1 MSNYGAYFINES
13 GLYSLILSSKLPN
26 AKKFKRWVTS
36 EVLPAIRKTG
46 AYAVPMTTADKLRL
60 LVECNSDLSNRM
72 DAVENSVGEVK
83 DEFRSFRD
91 DLPLLGAEM
100 DQITSAVKRKGV
112 EVLGGKESD
121 AYHDS
126 SLRGKV
132 YADIYQQIKREMK
145 TDQIPAVYDF
155 IGNAGFIPKD
165 HWVHDEAA
173 GGGRILGE
181 ACHFVD
187 LIQYLDGSE
196 LTDMNVTAAS
206 NNAYPMND
214 NVLITLKFASGAVGS
229 IVYSSMGSKK
239 YPKEQL
245 RVLSNGSVYEMDN
258 FIRLKKYGSTKT
270 VTHKLKQD
278 KGIKAE
284 YEYICQVLKGKEKNT
299 VIQDAFRGQ
308 ELLIKAMNKVK
319 TDENA
324 GL

>member
-1 MSNYGAYFINES
+1 MMNELRIFDNPEFGQVRTMMIDGEAWFVGKDIAQALGYSDTADALKKHVDGEDKQHFNSGDLPTLKMSNYGAYFIKES

-132 YADIYQQIKREMK
+132 YADIYQQIKREFGVPSYK
-145 TDQIPAVYDF
+145 QIKRGKVDVALQIVAKYAPPYVLAND
-155 IGNAGFIPKD
+155 IANMNAQM
-165 HWVHDEAA
+165 
-173 GGGRILGE
+173 R
-181 ACHFVD
+181 
-187 LIQYLDGSE
+187 
-196 LTDMNVTAAS
+196 M
-206 NNAYPMND
+206 
-214 NVLITLKFASGAVGS
+214 
-229 IVYSSMGSKK
+229 
-239 YPKEQL
+239 
-245 RVLSNGSVYEMDN
+245 
-258 FIRLKKYGSTKT
+258 
-270 VTHKLKQD
+270 
-278 KGIKAE
+278 
-284 YEYICQVLKGKEKNT
+284 
-299 VIQDAFRGQ
+299 
-308 ELLIKAMNKVK
+308 AM
-319 TDENA
+319 
-324 GL
+324 

>member
-1 MSNYGAYFINES
+1 M
-13 GLYSLILSSKLPN
+13 
-26 AKKFKRWVTS
+26 
-36 EVLPAIRKTG
+36 
-46 AYAVPMTTADKLRL
+46 
-60 LVECNSDLSNRM
+60 
-72 DAVENSVGEVK
+72 
-83 DEFRSFRD
+83 
-91 DLPLLGAEM
+91 
-100 DQITSAVKRKGV
+100 
-112 EVLGGKESD
+112 
-121 AYHDS
+121 
-126 SLRGKV
+126 
-132 YADIYQQIKREMK
+132 
-145 TDQIPAVYDF
+145 
-155 IGNAGFIPKD
+155 
-165 HWVHDEAA
+165 
-173 GGGRILGE
+173 
-181 ACHFVD
+181 D

-214 NVLITLKFASGAVGS
+214 NVLITLKFASGAVGN

-258 FIRLKKYGSTKT
+258 FICLKKYGSTKT

>member
-1 MSNYGAYFINES
+1 MGP
-13 GLYSLILSSKLPN
+13 LI
-26 AKKFKRWVTS
+26 
-36 EVLPAIRKTG
+36 
-46 AYAVPMTTADKLRL
+46 
-60 LVECNSDLSNRM
+60 
-72 DAVENSVGEVK
+72 
-83 DEFRSFRD
+83 
-91 DLPLLGAEM
+91 
-100 DQITSAVKRKGV
+100 
-112 EVLGGKESD
+112 
-121 AYHDS
+121 
-126 SLRGKV
+126 
-132 YADIYQQIKREMK
+132 QQIKKDLK
-145 TDQIPAVYDF
+145 TNQIPAVYDF

-214 NVLITLKFASGAVGS
+214 NVLITLKFASGAVGN